1 MDLASVRGP
10 SGKLKLFNAGELVV
24 QVFKELRAQQ
34 RMLSY
39 PRATGV
45 AVAKPRLEAHR
56 EQVM

>member
-1 MDLASVRGP
+1 M
-10 SGKLKLFNAGELVV
+10 V